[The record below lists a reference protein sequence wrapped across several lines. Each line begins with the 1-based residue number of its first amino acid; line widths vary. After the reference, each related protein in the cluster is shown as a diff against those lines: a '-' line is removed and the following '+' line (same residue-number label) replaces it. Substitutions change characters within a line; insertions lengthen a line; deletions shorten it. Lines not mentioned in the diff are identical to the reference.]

1 MFPYTVCRIMF
12 WSEIGGQAQ
21 IARSGMD
28 GSDRKVVVSRGLERP
43 VSVTVDILTDRLY
56 WTDEKAPV
64 YRLGDAGWRKHEG
77 NVKCF
82 KRASTIS
89 ASLWFLYNFCFSV
102 ATAVGDA

>member
-56 WTDEKAPV
+56 WTGEKL
-64 YRLGDAGWRKHEG
+64 RCIG
-77 NVKCF
+77 
-82 KRASTIS
+82 S
-89 ASLWFLYNFCFSV
+89 ATLDGENMRV
-102 ATAVGDA
+102 I

>member
-12 WSEIGGQAQ
+12 WSEIRSQAQ

-56 WTDEKAPV
+56 WTDEKL
-64 YRLGDAGWRKHEG
+64 RCIG
-77 NVKCF
+77 
-82 KRASTIS
+82 S
-89 ASLWFLYNFCFSV
+89 ATLDGENMRV
-102 ATAVGDA
+102 M